1 MESRKAGDRRGLE
14 TKWGLGGQKHYLIRP
29 SSRQHCD
36 EPNAKQLAALE
47 SRRELPSNGQQLD
60 INHAQPTAPH
70 PDLNTRTTET
80 ESIPTLQKQHNLH
93 QPPHNRPRWYLPS
106 SLPNP
111 PPPKLTSPPPPQAL
125 RIIPADSH
133 SSTFTHIPDHSFSAP
148 SAPGL
153 HDTLRAG
160 VGPSPYDAV
169 AGSTTPVSA
178 HPLEA
183 RLKAWDATRDKLRM
197 TMLQRVHGIAAPLRH
212 GMELDITRRGEARPL
227 ALRKGG
233 RAGVHEEILTGR
245 DEMITWEDVYTG
257 ETTRAAVSFH
267 DEMERKLKI

>member
-1 MESRKAGDRRGLE
+1 M
-14 TKWGLGGQKHYLIRP
+14 
-29 SSRQHCD
+29 
-36 EPNAKQLAALE
+36 
-47 SRRELPSNGQQLD
+47 
-60 INHAQPTAPH
+60 
-70 PDLNTRTTET
+70 NTRTTET
-80 ESIPTLQKQHNLH
+80 RVHSNSPKNKTTSIKPPTAAQDGT
-93 QPPHNRPRWYLPS
+93 S
-106 SLPNP
+106 SLPP
-111 PPPKLTSPPPPQAL
+111 PIHHHPLTLPPSQAL

-133 SSTFTHIPDHSFSAP
+133 TSTFTHIPDHSFSAP

-169 AGSTTPVSA
+169 AGSMTPVSA

>member
-1 MESRKAGDRRGLE
+1 M
-14 TKWGLGGQKHYLIRP
+14 
-29 SSRQHCD
+29 
-36 EPNAKQLAALE
+36 
-47 SRRELPSNGQQLD
+47 
-60 INHAQPTAPH
+60 
-70 PDLNTRTTET
+70 NTRTTET

-93 QPPHNRPRWYLPS
+93 QTPHNRPRWYLPS
-106 SLPNP
+106 SLPQSTTTQAN
-111 PPPKLTSPPPPQAL
+111 LPPPQAL

>member
-1 MESRKAGDRRGLE
+1 MQPWRVGESFH
-14 TKWGLGGQKHYLIRP
+14 Q
-29 SSRQHCD
+29 
-36 EPNAKQLAALE
+36 
-47 SRRELPSNGQQLD
+47 
-60 INHAQPTAPH
+60 TA
-70 PDLNTRTTET
+70 NSTSTT
-80 ESIPTLQKQHNLH
+80 
-93 QPPHNRPRWYLPS
+93 
-106 SLPNP
+106 PNP
-111 PPPKLTSPPPPQAL
+111 PHQLQLEHSHYRNQSPSESPKKQYNLHHTPTAAQDGTSPSPSPNPSPPKLTSPPPSKAL

>member
-1 MESRKAGDRRGLE
+1 M
-14 TKWGLGGQKHYLIRP
+14 
-29 SSRQHCD
+29 
-36 EPNAKQLAALE
+36 
-47 SRRELPSNGQQLD
+47 
-60 INHAQPTAPH
+60 
-70 PDLNTRTTET
+70 NTRTTET

-93 QPPHNRPRWYLPS
+93 QTPHNRPRWYLPS
-106 SLPNP
+106 SLPQSTTTQAN
-111 PPPKLTSPPPPQAL
+111 LPPPPQAL